1 MKKILS
7 LSLVLLMMFSVLS
20 LAGCG
25 KAEPLKMGI
34 GITAQISEIKNA
46 DGETDGSADSVATF
60 AAVLLDKDGKIVK
73 CAIDTANNALAFTSE
88 GKAVAA
94 GELPTKG
101 EKGDNYGMKAYGGAK
116 KEWYEQA
123 DAFAALVKGKT
134 AQDVKALVATDG
146 KGNTDVVNAG
156 CTIYV
161 TDFVKAVEEAINNAK
176 ESSAKEGDV
185 LKLGIISTQS
195 GKDATE
201 EAEGS
206 NTVDVTVSAVAI
218 KDGKVTAI
226 VTDAISESITFDTKG
241 VSKVAANTELKTKA
255 ELGDNY
261 NMAAYGTDLNG
272 DGTVKEWYAQADAF
286 DTACVG
292 KTADEISALAAD
304 KGYGVE
310 ALQTAGCTINV
321 ADMVKAAVKAAK

>member
-1 MKKILS
+1 M
-7 LSLVLLMMFSVLS
+7 VLSVLS

-25 KAEPLKMGI
+25 AKSEPLKLGL
-34 GITAQISEIKNA
+34 GSVNTVSKV
-46 DGETDGSADSVATF
+46 TSADADTNGAGEITNTF
-60 AAVLLDKDGKIVK
+60 AAVLVDGEGKIVDCK
-73 CAIDTANNALAFTSE
+73 IDTIDYALGFTSK
-88 GKAVAA
+88 GKYVESAEFKSKYEA
-94 GELPTKG
+94 GA
-101 EKGDNYGMKAYGGAK
+101 DYGMIAYGGAK
-116 KEWYEQA
+116 KEWYEQV
-123 DAFAALVKGKT
+123 DAFVALVKGKT
-134 AQDVKALVATDG
+134 AQDIKALVATDG
-146 KGNTDVVNAG
+146 KGTTDVINAG
-156 CTIYV
+156 CTIQV

-206 NTVDVTVSAVAI
+206 NTVDTTVSAVAT

-226 VTDAISESITFDTKG
+226 VTDAVSESITFDTKG
-241 VSKVAANTELKTKA
+241 VSKVAAGTELKTKA
-255 ELGDNY
+255 EHGDNY

-292 KTADEISALAAD
+292 KTADEISTLAAD

-310 ALQTAGCTINV
+310 ALQTAGCTINI